1 MAWTKK
7 LDKNKPIYL
16 ALDHTSSRDKQIRD
30 TIVGVFKKAGLNV
43 VRTQIGPHI
52 YENMKYLYNHNIH
65 NAIMIHFVN
74 GADPSTIKEVG
85 KNGNDQSG
93 RKVRSWNNDAVLAFF
108 YDSCD
113 PVNPNGRCTRKGIR
127 HSETSS
133 GRFYHPDQWMEQNE
147 IHAVCTSSDEHT
159 RSGADYTGERTAKE
173 ILKFFEG
180 VDTTDTNPS
189 TSTSTTTTDPNTTN
203 TTDTTA
209 TETLPSSTSTNTSTD
224 TTVTGQISA
233 TKTLKTKVIEETYE
247 VGYYEKIINVRTDTN
262 GAFTI
267 PKPNDMKI
275 KGRYKANLYFG
286 GTKDYSPCNADI
298 DILNLEG
305 DNYTESLLQR
315 KVTDTYTD
323 GTSVTNSTGSVPD
336 NTKTK
341 TVTTTQTYKENGTY
355 DTTTKTVNNWE
366 VVKIADTT
374 TVDSTTTTDTTQ
386 PTYSTE
392 TPTSSTIISGTT
404 ASTGSEKS
412 PFDYSIAM
420 LADGRPN
427 FNGMISNGKKFV
439 MYDNNSTYSPSVAQ
453 YRAVFERD
461 SKCMQLKQY
470 YVPQFVA
477 LELDDKWVI
486 FPRVKWNKIEQ
497 SIYFY
502 LVKHNGADFP
512 NVSINMSAQSTNCS
526 GENVAWQASEGYYHI
541 VSDKQNNGHSC
552 GPTAGSMCTQM
563 LHNYQSEIKLQ
574 RVSGVNAAPSS
585 IARALKKYGFTA
597 SLFRSRS
604 DAVAWLKERK
614 PCVWHLWGSTDGH
627 YTVFFDINKAGDKVL
642 HGNSAG
648 CSGNWGPCAG
658 WRRLNRFT
666 GSWSLGDK
674 VKVGLNWSIS
684 EAEANRLSNYFN
696 SMGGRWERPDNEER
710 IYNVS
715 SSGYY
720 QKAKTVG
727 D

>member
-7 LDKNKPIYL
+7 LDKNKPIYF
-16 ALDHTSSRDKQIRD
+16 AMDNTSSKNKQIRD
-30 TIVGVFKKAGLNV
+30 TVVGIFKKAGLNV
-43 VRTQIGPHI
+43 VRTQIGPRL
-52 YENMKYLYNHNIH
+52 YENMLYLYNHNIR

-85 KNGNDQSG
+85 KNGNDNRG
-93 RKVRSWNNDAVLAFF
+93 RVVRSRKNDAVLAFF

-113 PVNPNGRCTRKGIR
+113 PVNPEGSCTRKGIQA
-127 HSETSS
+127 SETAHY
-133 GRFYHPDQWMEQNE
+133 RFYHPDQWMEENE
-147 IHAVCTSSDEHT
+147 IHAVCTSSDMH
-159 RSGADYTGERTAKE
+159 RRKGDYTGEKAAKE

-180 VDTTDTNPS
+180 VDTTDTTTP
-189 TSTSTTTTDPNTTN
+189 TTTTDPNTTN

-209 TETLPSSTSTNTSTD
+209 TETLSGTSTNTEN
-224 TTVTGQISA
+224 TVTGQVSA

-305 DNYTESLLQR
+305 ENYIESLLQR

-341 TVTTTQTYKENGTY
+341 TVTTTQTYKENGSY

-374 TVDSTTTTDTTQ
+374 TIDSTTAQ
-386 PTYSTE
+386 ATYSNE
-392 TPTSSTIISGTT
+392 TPTASNVISGTT

-412 PFDYSIAM
+412 PFDYSLAM
-420 LADGRPN
+420 RADGRPN
-427 FNGMISNGKKFV
+427 FEGMISNGKKFV
-439 MYDNNSTYSPSVAQ
+439 MYDNNSTYTPTVEQ

-477 LELDDKWVI
+477 LELDEKWVI
-486 FPRVKWNKIEQ
+486 FPRVKWNVIEQ

-512 NVSINMSAQSTNCS
+512 DVSINMSAQSTRCS
-526 GENVAWQASEGYYHI
+526 GENVAWQGSEGYYHLI
-541 VSDKQNNGHSC
+541 GDKQNNDHSC
-552 GPTAGSMCTQM
+552 GPTAGSMCTQW

-574 RVSGVNAAPSS
+574 RISGVKAAPES
-585 IARALKKYGFTA
+585 IANALRRYGFSASVFSSNSRDTA
-597 SLFRSRS
+597 K
-604 DAVAWLKERK
+604 AWVLERK
-614 PCVWHLWGSTDGH
+614 PVVWHIDNH
-627 YTVFFDINKAGDKVL
+627 YLTFWDFNKAGDKVL
-642 HGNSAG
+642 IGNSAG
-648 CSGNWGPCAG
+648 CQRSYGPCTG
-658 WRRLNRFT
+658 WRRFSRFV
-666 GSWSLGDK
+666 GSKNVGGK

-696 SMGGRWERPDNEER
+696 SMGGRWERPENDEKV
-710 IYNVS
+710 YNVWA
-715 SSGYY
+715 SGYFRK
-720 QKAKTVG
+720 QDAIG

>member
-7 LDKNKPIYL
+7 LDKNKPIYF
-16 ALDHTSSRDKQIRD
+16 AMDNTSSKNKQIRD
-30 TIVGVFKKAGLNV
+30 TVVGIFKKAGLNV
-43 VRTQIGPHI
+43 VRTRIGPNEM
-52 YENMKYLYNHNIH
+52 YQNMYYLFTHKIK
-65 NAIMIHFVN
+65 NAIMIHLFN
-74 GADPSTIKEVG
+74 GADPSNIREVAKYSGSDGYG
-85 KNGNDQSG
+85 KT
-93 RKVRSWNNDAVLAFF
+93 VRARNNDVVLAWF
-108 YDSCD
+108 YNSCD
-113 PVNPNGRCTRKGIR
+113 PVNPEGSCAKKGIR
-127 HSETSS
+127 ASES
-133 GRFYHPDQWMEQNE
+133 GPRMNNPAKYMEQQE
-147 IHAVCTSSDEHT
+147 IHAVCTSSDMRRH
-159 RSGADYTGERTAKE
+159 SGDYTGEKAAKE

-180 VDTTDTNPS
+180 VDTTDTTTP
-189 TSTSTTTTDPNTTN
+189 TTTTDPNTTN

-209 TETLPSSTSTNTSTD
+209 TETLPGTSTNTD
-224 TTVTGQISA
+224 TTVTGQTSA

-247 VGYYEKIINVRTDTN
+247 VGYYEKIINIRTDTN

-267 PKPNDMKI
+267 PKPNDMKL

-305 DNYTESLLQR
+305 ENYNESLLQR

-374 TVDSTTTTDTTQ
+374 TVDPTTTTDATQ
-386 PTYSTE
+386 STYSTE

-684 EAEANRLSNYFN
+684 DAEANRLSNYFN

>member
-7 LDKNKPIYL
+7 LDKNKPIYF
-16 ALDHTSSRDKQIRD
+16 AMDNTSSKNKQIRD
-30 TIVGVFKKAGLNV
+30 TVVGIFKKAGLNV

-52 YENMKYLYNHNIH
+52 YENMRYLYDHNIR

-85 KNGNDQSG
+85 KNGNDNRG
-93 RKVRSWNNDAVLAFF
+93 RVVRSRNNDAVLAFF

-113 PVNPNGRCTRKGIR
+113 PVNPEGSCTRKGIQA
-127 HSETSS
+127 SESAHY
-133 GRFYHPDQWMEQNE
+133 RFYHPDQWMEENE
-147 IHAVCTSSDEHT
+147 IHAVCTSSDMH
-159 RSGADYTGERTAKE
+159 RRKGDYTGEKAAKE

-189 TSTSTTTTDPNTTN
+189 TSTPTTTTDPNTTN

-209 TETLPSSTSTNTSTD
+209 TETLPGTSTNTD
-224 TTVTGQISA
+224 TTVTGQVSA

-247 VGYYEKIINVRTDTN
+247 VGYYEKIINIRTDTN

-267 PKPNDMKI
+267 PKPNDMKL

-305 DNYTESLLQR
+305 ENYNESLLQR

-374 TVDSTTTTDTTQ
+374 TVDPTTTTDATQ
-386 PTYSTE
+386 STYSTE
-392 TPTSSTIISGTT
+392 TPTSSTILSGTT

-477 LELDDKWVI
+477 LELDEKWVI

-497 SIYFY
+497 SIYYY
-502 LVKHNGADFP
+502 LVHHNGADYP
-512 NVSINMSAQSTNCS
+512 NVSINMASQSTNCS
-526 GENVAWQASEGYYHI
+526 GENVAWQASEGYYH
-541 VSDKQNNGHSC
+541 VVGDRQNNTQSC
-552 GPTAGSMCTQM
+552 GPTSCSMCTQW
-563 LHNYQSEIKLQ
+563 LHNYQSEIKMQ
-574 RVSGVNAAPSS
+574 RISGVNVGPDMLVK
-585 IARALKKYGFTA
+585 ALRRYGFTA
-597 SLFRSRS
+597 SIFSS
-604 DAVAWLKERK
+604 SSVATAKSWLSERK
-614 PCVWHLWGSTDGH
+614 PVVWHMYGH
-627 YTVFFDINKAGDKVL
+627 YFCLWDINSDRSKVL
-642 HGNSAG
+642 VGNSAG
-648 CSGNWGPCAG
+648 CSGSYGPCTG
-658 WRRLNRFT
+658 WRRVSRLN
-666 GSWSLGDK
+666 SLNYGGK
-674 VKVGLNWSIS
+674 VKVGLDWSIS

-696 SMGGRWERPDNEER
+696 SMGGRWERPDNREL
-710 IYNVS
+710 IYNVRY
-715 SSGYY
+715 SGYSDRSG
-720 QKAKTVG
+720 THNI

>member
-7 LDKNKPIYL
+7 LDKNKPIYF
-16 ALDHTSSRDKQIRD
+16 AMDNTSSKNKKIRD
-30 TIVGVFKKAGLNV
+30 TVVGIFKKAGLNV

-52 YENMKYLYNHNIH
+52 YENMRYLYDHNIR
-65 NAIMIHFVN
+65 NAIMIHLVN

-85 KNGNDQSG
+85 KHGNDNRG
-93 RKVRSWNNDAVLAFF
+93 RTVRARNNDAVLAFF

-113 PVNPNGRCTRKGIR
+113 PVNPDGRCTRKGIR
-127 HSETSS
+127 HSESSS

-147 IHAVCTSSDEHT
+147 IHAVCTSSDEHH

-189 TSTSTTTTDPNTTN
+189 TSTPTTTTDPNTTN

-209 TETLPSSTSTNTSTD
+209 TETLPSSTSTSTDTD
-224 TTVTGQISA
+224 TTVTGQVSA

-267 PKPNDMKI
+267 PKPSDMKI

-305 DNYTESLLQR
+305 ENYNESLLQR

-374 TVDSTTTTDTTQ
+374 TVDSTNAQ
-386 PTYSTE
+386 ATYSNE

-412 PFDYSIAM
+412 PFDYSLAM
-420 LADGRPN
+420 RTDGRPN
-427 FNGMISNGKKFV
+427 FEGMISNGKKFV
-439 MYDNNSTYSPSVAQ
+439 MYDNNSTYTPTVEQ

-470 YVPQFVA
+470 YTPQFVA

-497 SIYFY
+497 SIYYY
-502 LVKHNGADFP
+502 LVHHNGADFP

-526 GENVAWQASEGYYHI
+526 GENVAWQSSEGYYHLI
-541 VSDKQNNGHSC
+541 GDKQNNDASC
-552 GPTAGSMCTQM
+552 GPTAASMCTQW

-585 IARALKKYGFTA
+585 IATALRKYGFST
-597 SLFRSRS
+597 SLFSTS
-604 DAVAWLKERK
+604 SVATAKSWLIDRKPVVWHMYGHYFCLWDYNKER
-614 PCVWHLWGSTDGH
+614 DQ
-627 YTVFFDINKAGDKVL
+627 VL
-642 HGNSAG
+642 VGNSAG
-648 CSGNWGPCAG
+648 CSGKWGPCTG
-658 WRRLNRFT
+658 WRRISRLN
-666 GSWSLGDK
+666 SLNHGEK
-674 VKVGLNWSIS
+674 VKVSLNWSIS
-684 EAEANRLSNYFN
+684 DAESNRLSNYFN
-696 SMGGRWERPDNEER
+696 SMGGRWERPSNSER
-710 IYNVS
+710 LYNVWY
-715 SSGYY
+715 SGYY
-720 QKAKTVG
+720 RKQDTVG